1 MSERKTKE
9 KEMIEKLTLSIIT
22 MKFSRF
28 ITVVFFNFFL
38 FVIFDH
44 LNNNDKGRN
53 SWTAKFEAKY
63 YNYLSVLLK
72 SHLI

>member
-28 ITVVFFNFFL
+28 INVVFFFF
-38 FVIFDH
+38 FFIFDH